1 MMNVLDVLI
10 YISLA
15 ILVLAMM
22 LMLYRVVKGPTTADR
37 VIALDSIGIALI
49 SVVALLSILL
59 DTTMYFEVILLLSIL
74 AFIGTVAFS
83 KFLERG
89 EIIQNDRNDDL

>member
-1 MMNVLDVLI
+1 MDLLHMLI
-10 YISLA
+10 YVALA
-15 ILVLAMM
+15 ILVFAMV

-37 VIALDSIGIALI
+37 VIALDSIGVALI

-89 EIIQNDRNDDL
+89 EIIHHDRDNDL

>member
-1 MMNVLDVLI
+1 MDLLDILI
-10 YISLA
+10 YIALA
-15 ILVLAMM
+15 ILLLAMLM
-22 LMLYRVVKGPTTADR
+22 MLYRVVKGPTTADR

-59 DTTMYFEVILLLSIL
+59 DTTLYFEVILLLSIL

-89 EIIQNDRNDDL
+89 EIIQHDRDNDL

>member
-1 MMNVLDVLI
+1 MDLLHMLI
-10 YISLA
+10 YVALA
-15 ILVLAMM
+15 ILVFAML

-37 VIALDSIGIALI
+37 VIALDSIGVALI

-89 EIIQNDRNDDL
+89 EIIQNDRDHDL

>member
-1 MMNVLDVLI
+1 MDLLDILI

-15 ILVLAMM
+15 ILLLAMLM
-22 LMLYRVVKGPTTADR
+22 MLYRVVKGPTTVDR

-59 DTTMYFEVILLLSIL
+59 DTTLYFEVILLLSIL

-89 EIIQNDRNDDL
+89 EIIQHDRDNDL

>member
-1 MMNVLDVLI
+1 MHWLDILI
-10 YISLA
+10 YVALA
-15 ILVLAMM
+15 ILLLAMFF
-22 LMLYRVVKGPTTADR
+22 MLYRVVKGPTTPDR

-59 DTTMYFEVILLLSIL
+59 DTTMFFEVILLLSIL

-89 EIIQNDRNDDL
+89 EIIHHDRDNDL

>member
-1 MMNVLDVLI
+1 MMDILDVLI

-15 ILVLAMM
+15 ILVLAML
-22 LMLYRVVKGPTTADR
+22 LMLFRVVKGPTTADR

-49 SVVALLSILL
+49 SIVALLSILL

-89 EIIQNDRNDDL
+89 EIIQHDRNDDL

>member
-1 MMNVLDVLI
+1 MDLLDILI

-15 ILVLAMM
+15 ILLLAMLM
-22 LMLYRVVKGPTTADR
+22 MLYRVVKGPTTADR

-59 DTTMYFEVILLLSIL
+59 DTTLYFEVILLLSIL

-89 EIIQNDRNDDL
+89 EIIQHARDNDL

>member
-1 MMNVLDVLI
+1 MDLLDVLI

-15 ILVLAMM
+15 ILVLAMLM
-22 LMLYRVVKGPTTADR
+22 MLYRVVKGPTTADR

-59 DTTMYFEVILLLSIL
+59 DTTLYFEVILLLSIL

-89 EIIQNDRNDDL
+89 EIIQNDRDNDL

>member
-1 MMNVLDVLI
+1 MDLLDILI

-15 ILVLAMM
+15 ILLLAMLM
-22 LMLYRVVKGPTTADR
+22 MLYRVVKGPTTADR

-59 DTTMYFEVILLLSIL
+59 DTTIYFEVILLLSIL

-89 EIIQNDRNDDL
+89 EIIQHDRDNDL

>member
-1 MMNVLDVLI
+1 MDLLDILI

-15 ILVLAMM
+15 ILLLAMLM
-22 LMLYRVVKGPTTADR
+22 MLYRVVKGPTTADR

-59 DTTMYFEVILLLSIL
+59 DTTLYFEVILLLSIL

-89 EIIQNDRNDDL
+89 EIIQHDRDNDF

>member
-1 MMNVLDVLI
+1 MTNLLDILI
-10 YISLA
+10 YISLS
-15 ILVLAMM
+15 ILLLAMLM
-22 LMLYRVVKGPTTADR
+22 MLYRVVKGPTTADR

-59 DTTMYFEVILLLSIL
+59 DTTLYFEVILLLSIL

-89 EIIQNDRNDDL
+89 EIIQHDRDNDL

>member
-1 MMNVLDVLI
+1 MDLLDILI

-15 ILVLAMM
+15 ILLLAMLM
-22 LMLYRVVKGPTTADR
+22 MLYRVVKGPTTADR

-59 DTTMYFEVILLLSIL
+59 DTTIYFGVILLLSIL

-89 EIIQNDRNDDL
+89 EIIQHDRDNDL